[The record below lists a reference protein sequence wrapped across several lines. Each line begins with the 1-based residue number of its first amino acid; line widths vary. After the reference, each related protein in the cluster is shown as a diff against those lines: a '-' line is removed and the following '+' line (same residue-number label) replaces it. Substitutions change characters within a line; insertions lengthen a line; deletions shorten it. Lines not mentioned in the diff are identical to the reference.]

1 MLKKKIKELEKRI
14 SHKQYEIDMLRDV
27 EQDPFL
33 VSIWRN
39 TLEVELMMLED
50 HLQLEKAMLP
60 IKIMILFTCI
70 FSLLLLAIRITS

>member
-1 MLKKKIKELEKRI
+1 MLKKRIKELEKKI
-14 SHKQYEIDMLRDV
+14 SHKQYEIDMLHDV

-33 VSIWRN
+33 VGIRKN